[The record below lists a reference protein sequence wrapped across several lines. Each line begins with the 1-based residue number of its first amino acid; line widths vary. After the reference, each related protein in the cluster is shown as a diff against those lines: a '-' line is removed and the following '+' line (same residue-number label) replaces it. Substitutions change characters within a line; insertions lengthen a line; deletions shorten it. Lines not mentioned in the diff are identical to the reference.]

1 MSTIIIVDMRLRQLG
16 LGRFFPH
23 IQDRYGILNLKFIDP
38 KQNAGFADSKR
49 NYWQRWRQQKHV
61 VCSTT
66 LSKGCPQPPGCRQTA
81 PYAPELEPDLRPNLT
96 QLRHRT
102 PPAWIRFCTPFGDS
116 RRWQHDFALDGS
128 ITLHL
133 VAAWTLH
140 WVAELIAF
148 STFSCVE
155 KDFATNEWYG
165 SVRETAM

>member
-66 LSKGCPQPPGCRQTA
+66 LSKGCPQLPGCRQTA
-81 PYAPELEPDLRPNLT
+81 PYSPEFEPDIVL
-96 QLRHRT
+96 QRT
-102 PPAWIRFCTPFGDS
+102 NAIQAASYSLMCDTKKMRDS
-116 RRWQHDFALDGS
+116 VHY
-128 ITLHL
+128 T
-133 VAAWTLH
+133 
-140 WVAELIAF
+140 
-148 STFSCVE
+148 
-155 KDFATNEWYG
+155 
-165 SVRETAM
+165 